1 MIKITEDMAEV
12 SATENAVA
20 YFTAEW
26 CSPCKQL
33 KPQMAK
39 AGMEDENN
47 TYFVIDVDKIDSSIL
62 DMYNIKS
69 VPKVF
74 KMSNGVIQKEIISRT
89 SAEIIKEINS

>member
-1 MIKITEDMAEV
+1 MIKITEDMEEV
-12 SATENAVA
+12 ISTENAIA

-39 AGMEDENN
+39 AGIEDENH
-47 TYFVIDVDKIDSSIL
+47 TYFVIDVDKIDSSYL
-62 DMYNIKS
+62 DTYNIKS
-69 VPKVF
+69 VPRVI
-74 KMSNGVIQKEIISRT
+74 KMNKGVIQKEIGSRT